1 MSKNL
6 IPIFLLTLIAIAVFV
21 AFQIFKWQSS
31 STIPQPTQKQMEELD
46 PTLDKGVLEE
56 LKLAPK

>member
-21 AFQIFKWQSS
+21 AFQVFGKWSE
-31 STIPQPTQKQMEELD
+31 STIPQPTQKQMLELD
-46 PTLDKGVLEE
+46 PTLDTDVLEE
-56 LKLAPK
+56 LKQSSK